1 MPEFPII
8 SGKEAVKIF
17 GKLGFVPVR
26 QKGSHVVL
34 RKGQKGCVIPMHKEL
49 ASGTLRSAIRQAGL
63 SPDDFINAYKAK

>member
-1 MPEFPII
+1 MPELPII

-26 QKGSHVVL
+26 QKGSHLVL

-49 ASGTLRSAIRQAGL
+49 ATGTLRSAIRQAGL
-63 SPDDFINAYKAK
+63 SPDGFIRAYKAK